1 MYIEIIIYQFSY
13 HDLFII
19 YFYNDQIVLQMY
31 LINASKKDDKDQET
45 VQSSTTP
52 NPGYLMG
59 K

>member
-19 YFYNDQIVLQMY
+19 YFYNDQIVP
-31 LINASKKDDKDQET
+31 INVFDKC
-45 VQSSTTP
+45 
-52 NPGYLMG
+52 